1 MNVGEKYNMPVLYCA
16 PAQYGQE
23 VSVETVVNGVRMA
36 YRTAGSAEQPALVL
50 IHGFPL
56 DSAMWDAQLA
66 GLATRCFVV
75 APDLRGH
82 GESEV
87 PSGPY
92 SMDQHADD
100 VAALVDAL
108 GIRRAVVG
116 GLSMG
121 GYVAEALWRRHSA
134 RVSGLALID
143 TRANADTAEAKA
155 GRDASIGRVRERGVG
170 ILAEEMMPRLLA
182 PQHQGD
188 TEIARALDAMIRR
201 QPAEG
206 MIGALQALR
215 DRPDATALLPTVNVP
230 SIVIV
235 GEADAITPVSV
246 SQEMEAALPD
256 VRLVVIAGAGHMTPM
271 EVPEE
276 VNLALLELVRRANQT

>member
-1 MNVGEKYNMPVLYCA
+1 MEM
-16 PAQYGQE
+16 
-23 VSVETVVNGVRMA
+23 VVNGVRLA

-66 GLATRCFVV
+66 GLAQHCYVV

-82 GESEV
+82 GESDV
-87 PSGPY
+87 PPGPY

-100 VAALVDAL
+100 VAALMDAL
-108 GIRRAVVG
+108 GIRRAVVA

-134 RVSGLALID
+134 RISGLALID
-143 TRANADTAEAKA
+143 TRANADTAEGKA
-155 GRDASIGRVRERGVG
+155 GREAAIGRVRERGVSV
-170 ILAEEMMPRLLA
+170 LADEMLPRLLA
-182 PQHQGD
+182 PHRQGD
-188 TEIARALDAMIRR
+188 TEIARTLEAMIKR

-206 MIGALQALR
+206 MIGALQAMR
-215 DRPDATALLPTVNVP
+215 DRPDATILLTTVNAP
-230 SIVIV
+230 SLVVV
-235 GEADAITPVSV
+235 GEADAITPVNV

-256 VRLVVIAGAGHMTPM
+256 VRLVVVAGAGHMSPM
-271 EVPEE
+271 EAPEE
-276 VNLALLELVRRANQT
+276 VNLALLDLVRRARAN